1 MATLD
6 RNGAIIYEV
15 IAKKETR
22 LSDLEFHKSPL
33 VYEVVTRERRV
44 CK

>member
-15 IAKKETR
+15 IAKMET
-22 LSDLEFHKSPL
+22 LVSDLAFYKKFL
-33 VYEVVTRERRV
+33 IYMVITRKRRV
-44 CK
+44 